1 MAAVPRW
8 AGYRT
13 LLSFRSY
20 RLYFASSTL
29 GSFAS
34 AVQFLAQGWLMVEIG
49 PAAWA
54 LTAFL
59 VVRIGV
65 KSLLAVPAGLL
76 ADRVPRSTLYA
87 WMRVGSAVGSLVSAA
102 ALLSPFPMLVAI
114 TGVAIASAAH
124 AIDLPAHRALQGQVQ
139 PDEYLERGLSFG
151 TGGFHIASLL
161 APIAAFPLAAAFG
174 APLPLLVSAL
184 IFVAASIP
192 AFLIPPKRCDRI
204 PERASRDVSAA
215 LRFIAQTPMVV
226 VLLLATTLPS
236 VVDKA
241 IAIILPSQTGA
252 DEHARA
258 MGFVLAAPELGAI
271 AIGFLLAAVRWQFA
285 PWITMISA
293 GAYATGI
300 ATASLMG
307 VTAGV
312 EAIALALF
320 LAGCAKTTL
329 ITSALA
335 GIQRHVP
342 EHMRGRL
349 MTI

>member
-1 MAAVPRW
+1 MSGWGGCAS
-8 AGYRT
+8 YRS
-13 LLSFRSY
+13 LLSIRSY
-20 RLYFASSTL
+20 RLYFLSSTL

-34 AVQFLAQGWLMVEIG
+34 AVQFLAQGWLVLHIG

-59 VVRIGV
+59 AIRIGM

-76 ADRVPRSTLYA
+76 ADRIPRSTLYA
-87 WMRVGSAVGSLVSAA
+87 WMRVGSGIGSLVSAG
-102 ALLSPFPMLVAI
+102 ALLTPHPLAVALL
-114 TGVAIASAAH
+114 GAGIAAASH

-139 PDEYLERGLSFG
+139 PEEYLERALSFG
-151 TGGFHIASLL
+151 SGGFHIAALL
-161 APIAAFPLAAAFG
+161 APVIAFPLAAAFG
-174 APLPLLVSAL
+174 APIPLLISAG
-184 IFVAASIP
+184 IFAVAAVP
-192 AFLIPPKRCDRI
+192 AFLITPTRCERI
-204 PERASRDVSAA
+204 PAKARHDVSAA
-215 LRFIAQTPMVV
+215 LQFVAQTPIVV
-226 VLLLATTLPS
+226 ALVLAMTLPS

-241 IAIILPSQTGA
+241 VVVALPSQSGA
-252 DEHARA
+252 DQHSET

-271 AIGFLLAAVRWQFA
+271 AVGFVLAAVRWQFA
-285 PWITMISA
+285 PWITLVSA

-300 ATASLMG
+300 ATASFVGL
-307 VTAGV
+307 TAGV

-342 EHMRGRL
+342 EHMRGRIL
-349 MTI
+349 TI